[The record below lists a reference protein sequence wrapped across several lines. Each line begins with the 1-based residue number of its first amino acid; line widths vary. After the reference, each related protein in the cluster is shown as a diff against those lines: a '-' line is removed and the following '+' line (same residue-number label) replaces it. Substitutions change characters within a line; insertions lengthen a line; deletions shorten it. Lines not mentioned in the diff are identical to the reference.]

1 MTLTYSVGC
10 WDASSITWTG
20 KLECRFFG
28 DYASLYG
35 VLSTF
40 FRFALSRKNTMQ
52 VKFKAACLITF
63 FSICNFANAE
73 VYLGISPGTSIEEI
87 KEKFPNA
94 AFVDMKPAWAT
105 NNIKLYQM
113 QGYGLGGLVVIKL
126 DDIRPILKKSM
137 NLEIPSS
144 GDDDKYF
151 VASGFRFIPE
161 EPVKL
166 DALIKR
172 YGQPD
177 KTGVDADFKKYVSW
191 LSQGVS
197 ATLSDKK
204 DGDVTMIQY
213 VYTKEELENS
223 ASPTPTPTP

>member
-1 MTLTYSVGC
+1 
-10 WDASSITWTG
+10 
-20 KLECRFFG
+20 
-28 DYASLYG
+28 
-35 VLSTF
+35 
-40 FRFALSRKNTMQ
+40 MQ

-137 NLEIPSS
+137 NLERNHSLWMNQCKRERTCPP
-144 GDDDKYF
+144 
-151 VASGFRFIPE
+151 PE
-161 EPVKL
+161 QRSWGLE
-166 DALIKR
+166 R
-172 YGQPD
+172 G
-177 KTGVDADFKKYVSW
+177 TGCC
-191 LSQGVS
+191 
-197 ATLSDKK
+197 
-204 DGDVTMIQY
+204 
-213 VYTKEELENS
+213 
-223 ASPTPTPTP
+223 